1 MYFLSLAEN
10 SEKYVNGGL
19 HELTTTNDKP
29 NDSTSTY
36 SSTVDVYTFDNVDE
50 NHNSTILK
58 SMKAN
63 YSSLF

>member
-1 MYFLSLAEN
+1 M
-10 SEKYVNGGL
+10 
-19 HELTTTNDKP
+19 TTNDKP
-29 NDSTSTY
+29 NNSTSTY